1 MNYLKIALLAGISV
15 ATFGCDT
22 AQKTAKTEQKE
33 PIKEV
38 VITEPVVIGS
48 TKTAEPNAPKEYA
61 LPVYNAS
68 ATRLNDLI
76 HTKLEV
82 GFDWSKQHL
91 LGKATITA
99 KPYFYPTD
107 ELLLDAKSMDIKSVV
122 LVGKTNKPLKFEYK
136 NDKLLI
142 TLDKIYQKENEYTVL
157 IDYVAKPEER
167 QTGGSAAITSD
178 KGLYFINP
186 LGKDKDKPMQIWT
199 QGETESASCWFPTI
213 DKPNERCTE
222 EIFITIEDKFKTL
235 SNGLLIS
242 STKNTNGTRTD
253 YWKQDKPHAPYL
265 FMMAIGDFSVTKD
278 KWRDKEIMYYVEPE
292 YAADAKLIYNHT
304 PDILEFFSTRLGVD
318 YPWDKMAHVI
328 VREYVS
334 GAMENTSAIIYGDFC
349 QKHARELMDE
359 PNDNIVAHEMFHHW
373 FGDYVTCESWSNLTV
388 NESFANYS
396 ETLWQEHKYGKDAGD
411 AHLYE
416 DFQGYL
422 GQARSGKHHN
432 LVNFGYLDKEDM
444 FDAISYNKGGCILH
458 QLRNYLGDD
467 AFFKGLQ
474 TYLTDNKF
482 NTGEA
487 HQLRLAMEKTTGQD
501 LNWYWNQWYF
511 NQGHPV
517 LAIDYVY
524 NEAAKKMEVTIKQTQ
539 DPDKFPPIFEL
550 PLDVDVYYEG
560 KATKRERIRMTKRE
574 QTFSFDAPIRPSLVN
589 VDATKSLVGTKKDN
603 HSDEEWVYQYY
614 NAPLYLDRLEAIK
627 ALKTKNTPAAKK
639 VMKDALNDKFHGIRE
654 DAVGMVDATD
664 AEVAGTI
671 AKLAENDPK
680 TTVRATA
687 MLALVENKN
696 AAYANIAKKTLA
708 DPKASYGNVGAALQ
722 LLQAIDSPAA
732 MTMAKGLEKE
742 KSGAILSAV
751 AKTYAGA
758 GSADA
763 LPFFEN
769 RLTQVTGGDA
779 IEFLGSYSELLK
791 KLPEAAQAA
800 GSQKLMALAT
810 DMTQN
815 MYARFASTRALS
827 ELKKLAT
834 EGKKDALAKTLTTA
848 LETVKAKE
856 TNKMLQSY
864 YSAF

>member
-1 MNYLKIALLAGISV
+1 MQNNIKISLFAGLAILIAS
-15 ATFGCDT
+15 CDSSK
-22 AQKTAKTEQKE
+22 KTAKTE
-33 PIKEV
+33 EV
-38 VITEPVVIGS
+38 KQVVVTEPLVV
-48 TKTAEPNAPKEYA
+48 TAPRKDNGEPKEYT
-61 LPVYNAS
+61 LPNYSAS
-68 ATRLNDLI
+68 AKRLNDI
-76 HTKLEV
+76 VHTKLEV
-82 GFDWSKQHL
+82 GFDWAKQHL

-99 KPYFYPTD
+99 KPYFYATD
-107 ELLLDAKSMDIKSVV
+107 ELVLDAKSMEIKSVT
-122 LVGKTNKPLKFEYK
+122 LVEKTNKPLKFAYAK
-136 NDKLLI
+136 
-142 TLDKIYQKENEYTVL
+142 DKITIALGRTYKGGEEYTIL
-157 IDYVAKPEER
+157 IDYIAKPEER
-167 QTGGSAAITSD
+167 KAGGSEAITSD

-186 LGKDKDKPMQIWT
+186 LGKDKEKPMQIWT

-222 EIFITIEDKFKTL
+222 EIYITIEDKFKTL

-242 STKNTNGTRTD
+242 STKNANGTRTD

-265 FMMAIGDFSVTKD
+265 FMMAIGDFSITKD
-278 KWRDKEIMYYVEPE
+278 KWRDKEIFYYVEPE

-304 PDILEFFSTRLGVD
+304 PEILEFFSTRLGVD

-349 QKHARELMDE
+349 QKHERELLDD

-411 AHLYE
+411 AHLYD

-422 GQARSGKHHN
+422 GQARSGKQHN
-432 LVNFGYLDKEDM
+432 LVHFTYGDKEDM
-444 FDAISYNKGGCILH
+444 FDAISYNKGGCILY

-487 HQLRLAMEKTTGQD
+487 HQLRLAMEKTTGED

-517 LAIDYVY
+517 LTIDYAY
-524 NEAAKKMEVTIKQTQ
+524 DEAAKKMNVTVKQTQ
-539 DPDKFPPIFEL
+539 DAEKFPPIFEL
-550 PLDVDVYYEG
+550 PLDVDVYYDG

-574 QTFSFDAPIRPSLVN
+574 QTFSFDAPIRPSLIN

-603 HSDEEWVYQYY
+603 HTDEEWVYQYY
-614 NAPLYLDRLEAIK
+614 HAPLYLDRLEAIK

-654 DAVGMVDATD
+654 DAIGMVDATD
-664 AEVAGTI
+664 SEVSGTI

-680 TTVRATA
+680 TTVRTA
-687 MLALVENKN
+687 AMIALMENKTANN
-696 AAYANIAKKTLA
+696 AAIAKKVLA
-708 DPKASYGNVGAALQ
+708 NPKASYGNVGAALQ

-732 MTMAKGLEKE
+732 LVTAKTLETE

-751 AKTYAGA
+751 AKTYATGGNA
-758 GSADA
+758 AS
-763 LPFFEN
+763 LPFFET
-769 RLTQVTGGDA
+769 RLTQVGGSNA
-779 IEFLGSYSELLK
+779 IDFIGSYGELLK
-791 KLPEAAQAA
+791 KQPEAAQVL
-800 GSQKLMALAT
+800 GVQKLLALAS
-810 DMTQN
+810 DMTQGL
-815 MYARFASTRALS
+815 YGRFAATRTLS
-827 ELKKLAT
+827 EMKKLAA
-834 EGKKDALAKTLTTA
+834 EGKKDGLVKTLTEAIDTIK
-848 LETVKAKE
+848 TKE